1 MTHTTRREALESA
14 PARGSG
20 WPGRG
25 QWDEQPGNTGLKL
38 QLGLSQE
45 APLFTRGSCHGFDAR
60 WVPWV
65 LRITVLSLALP
76 ILRNPHGLGFADWDF
91 VLDKFE
97 APRRTILIW
106 GHFVVRADAAGRLDL
121 RIHARGL
128 AAGIGLHVV
137 GAGLL
142 ALAWMVRGRQ
152 EQSGF
157 VP

>member
-1 MTHTTRREALESA
+1 MGHGLLLALLAVGLRRLWRVN
-14 PARGSG
+14 PADS
-20 WPGRG
+20 WPSER
-25 QWDEQPGNTGLKL
+25 DRDADHP
-38 QLGLSQE
+38 
-45 APLFTRGSCHGFDAR
+45 HGFDAR

-106 GHFVVRADAAGRLDL
+106 GHFVVRADAAGRPDL

-128 AAGIGLHVV
+128 AAGIGLHVI